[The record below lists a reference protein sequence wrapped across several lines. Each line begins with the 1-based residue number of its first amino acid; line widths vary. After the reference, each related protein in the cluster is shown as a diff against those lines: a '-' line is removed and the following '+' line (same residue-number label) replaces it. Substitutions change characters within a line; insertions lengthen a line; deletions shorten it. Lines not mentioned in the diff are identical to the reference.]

1 MHGLTHILVVGS
13 YALVAALSGFA
24 LTQALPGLPSHV
36 SYLIA
41 AAGFLA
47 AALAHEALTRR
58 QGMREIEEQL
68 DGAFDEI
75 DSLRAFSRDL
85 LQDLGRARE
94 EMALLCEVVE
104 EAADGANQTMVREMR
119 VLQQQLG
126 HLSSASADHG
136 MTTKP
141 RHRPQRPAAAEPE
154 QAEEGD
160 GDGGTLPLAAM
171 DEDLM
176 LEVIRDALN
185 ANRVELYVQPVVR
198 LPQRKIRFYEAMS
211 RLRTRENR
219 LLMPDHYLS
228 LAEEAGLVATID
240 NLLLLRCVQL
250 LRRVENRRDP
260 ISFFVNI
267 SPHTLTD
274 AEFMSQFVDFL
285 ESNREL
291 AGRIIF
297 EFAQRDMAGVGEA
310 VQTQLRRLSRF
321 GFHFSMDQVEHL
333 DLDPN
338 GLADMRFRYVKI
350 PARLLISDPRRVGAH
365 VDPQDLRDL
374 LDRAD
379 IELIVD
385 KIETENHVI
394 EVLDFDPV
402 YGQGYLFGE
411 PRPIREEAQ
420 AA

>member
-1 MHGLTHILVVGS
+1 MHGLTHILVVAS
-13 YALVAALSGFA
+13 YAVVAVVAGFV
-24 LTQALPGLPSHV
+24 LGETMPALPVYV
-36 SYLIA
+36 SYLVA
-41 AAGFLA
+41 GAGFLC
-47 AALAHEALTRR
+47 AALVHEALTRR
-58 QGMREIEEQL
+58 QDVRELEEQL

-75 DSLRAFSRDL
+75 DSLRALNRDL
-85 LQDLGRARE
+85 LQDMGRARE

-126 HLSSASADHG
+126 HLSTVSADHG
-136 MTTKP
+136 TATRP
-141 RHRPQRPAAAEPE
+141 RSRPPRNPAPEPAEPE
-154 QAEEGD
+154 VEGE
-160 GDGGTLPLAAM
+160 GLPPAAL
-171 DEDLM
+171 DQDLM

-185 ANRVELYVQPVVR
+185 ANRVDLYVQPVVR
-198 LPQRKIRFYEAMS
+198 LPQRKTRFYEAMS

-250 LRRVENRRDP
+250 LRRVENRREQV
-260 ISFFVNI
+260 SFFVNI

-310 VQTQLRRLSRF
+310 VRTQLRRLSRL

-338 GLADMRFRYVKI
+338 SLADMRFRYVKV
-350 PARLLISDPRRVGAH
+350 PARLLISDPRRAGAH

-385 KIETENHVI
+385 KIETENHVV
-394 EVLDFDPV
+394 EVLDFDPL

-411 PRPIREEAQ
+411 PRPIRDEAE

>member
-1 MHGLTHILVVGS
+1 MHGLTHILLVAS
-13 YALVAALSGFA
+13 YALAAVLSGFV
-24 LTQALPGLPSHV
+24 LKRTLPELPDYAC
-36 SYLIA
+36 YLIGG
-41 AAGFLA
+41 AGFVC
-47 AALAHEALTRR
+47 AALLHEALARY
-58 QGMREIEEQL
+58 QAQRETEAQL
-68 DGAFDEI
+68 DQAFDEI
-75 DSLRAFSRDL
+75 DALRALNRDL
-85 LQDLGRARE
+85 LQDMGRARE

-104 EAADGANQTMVREMR
+104 GAADGANQTMVREMR

-126 HLSSASADHG
+126 HLTSVSADHS
-136 MTTKP
+136 MAARPRPRQQRAAQENATT
-141 RHRPQRPAAAEPE
+141 E
-154 QAEEGD
+154 QSGPTELTAG
-160 GDGGTLPLAAM
+160 AM
-171 DEDLM
+171 DQDAM

-185 ANRVELYVQPVVR
+185 ANRVDLYVQPVVR
-198 LPQRKIRFYEAMS
+198 LPQRKTRFYEAMS

-219 LLMPDHYLS
+219 LLLPEHYLS

-260 ISFFVNI
+260 VSFFVNI

-297 EFAQRDMAGVGEA
+297 EFAQRDMSNVDED
-310 VQTQLRRLSRF
+310 VRQQLRRLSRL
-321 GFHFSMDQVEHL
+321 GFRFSMDQVEHL
-333 DLDPN
+333 DLDAN
-338 GLADMRFRYVKI
+338 GLADMRFRYVKV
-350 PARLLISDPRRVGAH
+350 PARLLVSDPRRSGAQ

-385 KIETENHVI
+385 KIETENQVV
-394 EVLDFDPV
+394 EVLDFDPT

-411 PRPIREEAQ
+411 PRPIREEAE